1 MCAGGLGM
9 ESGVKLALRRGSVR
23 DFYLF
28 IGQDHH
34 YNKTY
39 NICQIGSCEK
49 QRFDVLCKGNR

>member
-1 MCAGGLGM
+1 M